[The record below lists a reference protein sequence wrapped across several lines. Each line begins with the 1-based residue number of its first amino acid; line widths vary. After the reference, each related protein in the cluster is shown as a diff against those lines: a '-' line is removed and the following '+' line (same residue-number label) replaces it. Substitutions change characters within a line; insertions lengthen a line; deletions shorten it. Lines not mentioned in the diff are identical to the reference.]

1 MEWVKSKTTMIF
13 GICLA
18 VMGLQGYAT
27 MSMRKTME
35 ERLTSLE
42 DEYAAADERITMLS
56 SDLGVVTKRTGV
68 TAQELQ
74 QAQGMAIQLKR
85 DNARLSHRLRTGLA
99 AKADSKAV
107 ATFQNEA
114 TTRLNA
120 VQQEAK
126 TNFDGISGDVRL
138 VRTDLDATRSD
149 LKATRVDLNATRED
163 VANSKRELGTLIARN
178 S

>member
-85 DNARLSHRLRTGLA
+85 DNARLSHRLRTGVLA
-99 AKADSKAV
+99 TIGRLHWITECHV
-107 ATFQNEA
+107 
-114 TTRLNA
+114 TRALRSRRGA
-120 VQQEAK
+120 RHDRQH
-126 TNFDGISGDVRL
+126 DGGRSAAGVIDRL
-138 VRTDLDATRSD
+138 VGDTDVLLRFF
-149 LKATRVDLNATRED
+149 RHRFP
-163 VANSKRELGTLIARN
+163 
-178 S
+178 